1 MMVLSDIAAQTVKDS
16 RIERCERHGEYE
28 SRLLYAGKHQDY
40 RTGCAQCAAESRA
53 AAEAKRIADEAQAE
67 IARKQATLTRRLDR
81 ACIPARFAGRS
92 FANFIADSEPKI
104 AALQAAQHFAETF
117 AERKAEGS
125 SLVFSGR
132 PGTGK
137 SHLACSIAR
146 AVIDGGCTALYAT
159 ARDII
164 RMLRQ
169 TWERDAERT
178 ESDVLADLVRV
189 DLLIVDELGVG
200 FGSDA
205 EKLQF
210 FDVLDGRYREQRP
223 IVVLTNLDRAGL
235 SAFIGQRAYDRLREA
250 GTWVPFDWDSY
261 RGRAK

>member
-1 MMVLSDIAAQTVKDS
+1 MMALSDIAAGVAGS
-16 RIERCERHGEYE
+16 VWRERCDQHGEYE
-28 SRLLYAGKHQDY
+28 SRLLYAGRHREY
-40 RTGCAQCAAESRA
+40 RTGCPQCAAESRA
-53 AAEAKRIADEAQAE
+53 AAEAKRIADAEQAE
-67 IARKQATLTRRLDR
+67 RDRRQTMLARRLDR

-92 FANFIADSEPKI
+92 FANFIADSDQKI
-104 AALQAAQHFAETF
+104 AALRAAQHFAQTF
-117 AERKAEGS
+117 AERKAEGA

-146 AVIDGGCTALYAT
+146 AVVDGGGTALYAT
-159 ARDII
+159 ARDLI

-169 TWERDAERT
+169 TWERDAERG

-189 DLLIVDELGVG
+189 DLLVVDELGVG

-210 FDVLDGRYREQRP
+210 FDVLDGRYREQQP

-235 SAFIGQRAYDRLREA
+235 AAFIGQRAYDRLREA